1 MLAGMHYNYNANRP
15 QAINKYGKPATKTS
29 FPKFKAGEASVR
41 VRKKDADF
49 GRSTNNHNTLNTQL

>member
-15 QAINKYGKPATKTS
+15 QATNKDGTPATKTS
-29 FPKFKAGEASVR
+29 YPKFKEGEASVR
-41 VRKKDADF
+41 VRKEDAKF